1 MDQSRKAVP
10 TAQILEELEEL
21 IASSVLTNERI
32 ARSLG
37 LSVVDWQAFSV
48 IARNDVPLTA
58 GEISELTQLP
68 TSTTTRV
75 LDRLERAGYIERR
88 ADSRDRRRVVV
99 LPRPEVVARFTSD
112 GGDNPYTAIKGTL
125 RSVHQDFSPDE
136 LEIVGRYLRA
146 VNLRFR

>member
-1 MDQSRKAVP
+1 M
-10 TAQILEELEEL
+10 
-21 IASSVLTNERI
+21 
-32 ARSLG
+32 G

-48 IARNDVPLTA
+48 IARSDVPLTA
-58 GEISELTQLP
+58 GEMSELTQLP

-99 LPRPEVVARFTSD
+99 LPRSEVVARFTSD

-125 RSVHQDFSPDE
+125 RSVHQDFSPEE